1 MSYSDF
7 MLSLIALIIYR
18 PFAFVSYVILLFI
31 KFFILVTQAYPEGS
45 FDHLIIAIILDTLS
59 DSHFVNGLR

>member
-18 PFAFVSYVILLFI
+18 PFCFCVVILLFI

-45 FDHLIIAIILDTLS
+45 FDLFIIAIILNTLS